1 MGTLWNAGNNYG
13 VLVATSYAEPNVG
26 FRFKQ
31 MVRVCTNGTWGAWVD
46 NSPTAFAPASHTHDN
61 MKLLWENASTASEFA
76 GQTIS
81 LNLSDYD
88 VVVITA
94 SNDTSEIIPV
104 GKSGA
109 ITTWNGYYIS
119 KRTVNVST
127 SGVQFSAVTKWTEYG
142 TNKQSETVDN
152 SQAKPNRIYGIKGV
166 S

>member
-1 MGTLWNAGNNYG
+1 MNLKSIKFPGLDGEYTIPQTAEDVG
-13 VLVATSYAEPNVG
+13 AT
-26 FRFKQ
+26 
-31 MVRVCTNGTWGAWVD
+31 
-46 NSPTAFAPASHTHDN
+46 N